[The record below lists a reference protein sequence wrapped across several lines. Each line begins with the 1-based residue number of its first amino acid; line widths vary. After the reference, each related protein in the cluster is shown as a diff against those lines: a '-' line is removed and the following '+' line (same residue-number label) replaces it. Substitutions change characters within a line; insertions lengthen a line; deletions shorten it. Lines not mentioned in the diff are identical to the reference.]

1 MIAQGLSAAELMLQ
15 RLNREEQEETELAE
29 WRSDPVKFAWDVF
42 GIRAW
47 DKQAT
52 FLDAVAQYDRVA
64 WRSGH
69 KVSKTNSAGLLAYWF
84 PVCYPGGRVIG
95 TSSSHRQV
103 EKILWREIRAL
114 EGRARRRGRLDLPH
128 VAKSPNTGI
137 EWPDGRDVCCF
148 STDQTE
154 NFGGFSGRAILFLI
168 DEASGVPEEIFEAIE
183 GNLAGGSADGSIA
196 IAKVVMFGN
205 PTQVSGTFFDAF
217 NSQKASWKTYHISS
231 EDSPNVK
238 TGRVVVPGL
247 ATKEW
252 VEGRRKAW
260 GEEDPRYQVRVRG
273 NFPSQDARTVI
284 KLGVVERAVERFKD
298 LYEAF
303 DRVSG
308 SVVHHSASGSVG
320 GRFGGI
326 VSGLRL
332 KSVEHVYT
340 QEDRLELG
348 ADIARFGDD
357 NSVGIARRGKTVLCD
372 TRGFGI
378 ESVSGYDSYQVGG
391 MLLSLAR
398 RFHVKG
404 EPIPLVKV
412 DVIGYG
418 AGVVDFLHYARD
430 KRGYPLVE
438 VIPINVAENAYNEVE
453 YFNLRT
459 ELWFACAEW
468 LLTGAI
474 PEHDILYRELIAPK
488 YDFDKYGR
496 LKLEEKK
503 EIKSRL
509 GWSPDFADA
518 LCLAVYEPGNAGEP
532 AAETPEN
539 QSPADGGLRWDVGRG
554 FG

>member
-1 MIAQGLSAAELMLQ
+1 MIHQALSAAELMLQ
-15 RLNREEQEETELAE
+15 RLDREEQEETELAE

-52 FLDAVAQYDRVA
+52 VLNAVAQYDRVA

-69 KVSKTNSAGLLAYWF
+69 KVSKTNTASLLAYWF
-84 PVCYPGGRVIG
+84 PVCFPGGRVIG

-114 EGRARRRGRLDLPH
+114 EGRARRNGRLDLPH

-217 NSQKASWKTYHISS
+217 NGQKASWKTYHISS

-260 GEEDPRYQVRVRG
+260 GEDDPRYQVRVKG

-298 LYEAF
+298 LYETSERECGSGIRYPAY
-303 DRVSG
+303 VS
-308 SVVHHSASGSVG
+308 SDSDSGVRSS
-320 GRFGGI
+320 I
-326 VSGLRL
+326 VNA
-332 KSVEHVYT
+332 YT

-348 ADIARFGDD
+348 ADVARFGDD
-357 NSVGIARRGKTVLCD
+357 NSVGVARRGKTVLYD
-372 TRGFGI
+372 ARGSGI

-404 EPIPLVKV
+404 EPVPLVKV

-430 KRGYPLVE
+430 ERGYPLVE
-438 VIPINVAENAYNEVE
+438 VVEINVAENAYDESE

-488 YDFDKYGR
+488 FDFDHRGR
-496 LKLEEKK
+496 LKLESKK
-503 EIKSRL
+503 EIKKRL

-518 LCLAVYEPGNAGEP
+518 LCLAVYEPGNTGEP